1 MRAEI
6 EQQVADIKQ
15 SLELLR
21 GGDFD
26 YDKSV
31 RKLDELNALSEDPNL
46 WDLRRAH
53 LVELRTDLS

>member
-21 GGDFD
+21 RRLTMINRFANS
-26 YDKSV
+26 K
-31 RKLDELNALSEDPNL
+31 LNALAEDPTFGMIRSTLNL
-46 WDLRRAH
+46 
-53 LVELRTDLS
+53 